1 MRISVKVQPRASK
14 EYVVKTPDAGIKV
27 YLNAPPVGNKANE
40 SLIRILAE
48 YFSVNKSK
56 IKIIT
61 GRQSRNKIIEIVSVN
76 EPRT

>member
-14 EYVVKTPDAGIKV
+14 ERVVKTLDAGLKV
-27 YLNAPPVGNKANE
+27 YLNASPVDNKANE
-40 SLIRILAE
+40 ALIRILAE

-61 GRQSRNKIIEIVSVN
+61 GRQSRNKIVDVIF
-76 EPRT
+76 